1 MGVRLRRNGC
11 VMAGASCVVALAF
24 VLLDRA
30 PAAAQISAE
39 RVLERVSRYVE
50 DYFRRAQ
57 SLMVEETVIVQET
70 GGDLMPQGFART
82 LVYDLRFEWRLD
94 ADNGEPR
101 VNVVRELL
109 RANRRPVKP
118 KDEPKCLDPAPVTP
132 EPLEFLLPGRH
143 ADFTFAGGSRTLLDG
158 EDALLIEYMPRASA
172 KATTVATLDPKGTG
186 DKDCIT
192 MDVQRRNRGRI
203 WIDPATAAVRRI
215 DENLLGPT
223 DVPLPREAQRR
234 SGFGGGLYITLRRS
248 DSSVRYEPVTFS
260 DPDETLMLP
269 TTIENV
275 WVAVAGSV
283 RGVRM
288 TQQYRNYRRFLTE
301 SRIVTGEIP
310 KE

>member
-1 MGVRLRRNGC
+1 
-11 VMAGASCVVALAF
+11 MAGASCVATLAF
-24 VLLDRA
+24 ALLDRA

-50 DYFRRAQ
+50 EYFTRAQ

-70 GGDLMPQGFART
+70 GADLTPQGFART

-94 ADNGEPR
+94 GDNGEPR

-143 ADFTFAGGSRTLLDG
+143 TDFTFTGGNRTLLDG
-158 EDALLIEYMPRASA
+158 EDALLIEYMPRRSA
-172 KATTVATLDPKGTG
+172 KATTMATLDPKGTG
-186 DKDCIT
+186 DKDCLT

-215 DENLLGPT
+215 DETLLGPT

-310 KE
+310 K